1 MAEITQKSEHQNP
14 LSIDDII
21 SDLADTD
28 MPSVA
33 WKEYAIKAHDLGLS
47 IQAISTELTKLGL
60 PHDDDLI
67 HLEPAQ
73 GPAQGIAAGVI
84 RAALPWERY
93 MGYRFVIATIKDNIH
108 ADPETISE
116 QMTSWGFDITH
127 PAMIRLVKIEYQTLK
142 NMLTKEIPIDI
153 SSRHEFIRRAY
164 RLGYAVDEIIDL
176 SKKMDPGYLAT
187 EEWVSDVL
195 VRLDKKNPATLRMK
209 SRDWNEQAAEF
220 IQAAYEI
227 GVEPRDVQLQMTVL
241 GYNFE
246 ISDLW

>member
-1 MAEITQKSEHQNP
+1 MVEITQKSEHQTP

-21 SDLADTD
+21 SELADTD
-28 MPSVA
+28 MLSVA
-33 WKEYAIKAHDLGLS
+33 WKEYAVKAYDLGLS
-47 IQAISTELTKLGL
+47 IQAISTELAKLGL

-67 HLEPAQ
+67 HLEPT
-73 GPAQGIAAGVI
+73 QGIAAGAI
-84 RAALPWERY
+84 RATFPWKLY
-93 MGYRFVIATIKDNIH
+93 MGSRFVIATIKFNNIH
-108 ADPETISE
+108 AAPETISE
-116 QMTSWGFDITH
+116 QMISWGFDITH
-127 PAMIRLVKIEYQTLK
+127 PAMIRLVKSEYQTLK
-142 NMLTKEIPIDI
+142 RMLTKEIPIDI

-195 VRLDKKNPATLRMK
+195 VRLDKKDLATLRMK
-209 SRDWNEQAAEF
+209 SRDWNEQAPEF
-220 IQAAYEI
+220 INAAYEI